1 MEHTQ
6 IATTHCDPF
15 MRAVEK
21 EMAKFE
27 RQETVFSKKDWQE
40 RAAELRVDVDD
51 QRTSENRIFGW

>member
-6 IATTHCDPF
+6 IATTHRDPF

-27 RQETVFSKKDWQE
+27 RQETVFREKDWQE

>member
-6 IATTHCDPF
+6 IATTHLDSF

-27 RQETVFSKKDWQE
+27 RQETVFRKKDWQE
-40 RAAELRVDVDD
+40 RAAELRVDFDD

>member
-6 IATTHCDPF
+6 IATTHREAF

-27 RQETVFSKKDWQE
+27 RDKSEFRKRDRDE
-40 RAAELRVDVDD
+40 REAALWAARADD
-51 QRTSENRIFGW
+51 YSVTY

>member
-6 IATTHCDPF
+6 IATTHRDPF

-27 RQETVFSKKDWQE
+27 RQETVFRKKDRQE
-40 RAAELRVDVDD
+40 RAAELRVGVDD
-51 QRTSENRIFGW
+51 

>member
-6 IATTHCDPF
+6 ITTTHRDAF

-27 RQETVFSKKDWQE
+27 RQEVAFRKRDREE
-40 RAAELRVDVDD
+40 RAAELHIPLAGT
-51 QRTSENRIFGW
+51 QH